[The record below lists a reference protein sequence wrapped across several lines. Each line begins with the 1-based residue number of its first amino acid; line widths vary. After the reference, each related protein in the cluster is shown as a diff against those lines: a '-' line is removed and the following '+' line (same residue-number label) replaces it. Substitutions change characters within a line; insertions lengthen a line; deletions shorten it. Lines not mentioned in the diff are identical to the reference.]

1 MKVSVGHDGLTDED
15 SPAGVQHCLAPWAQP
30 KPWSPPRPACRGD
43 WDMLTHPGGPCPFTR
58 HPEEPFL
65 GRPGFMG
72 EPGQASQVRNWGFKS
87 DRRRVRSAPATRL
100 QPVPAAW
107 VPREGPCSL
116 PVSFPIIPLP
126 LSLSSW
132 TQPVTS
138 GFPENRGGVSLPA
151 GLSIIVPAASV
162 LAPPFYQHLCSFVP
176 CFFR

>member
-100 QPVPAAW
+100 QPGPSGLGSPGRAMLSAGLLPDHPPAPLFVQLDTTCHQW
-107 VPREGPCSL
+107 LPREPGGGVAPRRSEHNCPCSQR
-116 PVSFPIIPLP
+116 PSTPL
-126 LSLSSW
+126 LSA
-132 TQPVTS
+132 
-138 GFPENRGGVSLPA
+138 SL
-151 GLSIIVPAASV
+151 
-162 LAPPFYQHLCSFVP
+162 
-176 CFFR
+176 